1 MELTKKWTIDDLVL
15 LHALALLHE
24 RQEDLALFREALL
37 LAEKSAVLV
46 PAVAL
51 PFALEDTEGRNIFPP

>member
-1 MELTKKWTIDDLVL
+1 MELTQKWTIDVLVL
-15 LHALALLHE
+15 VLAPALLHE

-51 PFALEDTEGRNIFPP
+51 PFALEDTEGRNICPL

>member
-15 LHALALLHE
+15 VLALALLHE

-37 LAEKSAVLV
+37 LAEKPAVLV
-46 PAVAL
+46 RAVAL